1 MILLSF
7 CSPAFMVSCFKNNKF
22 KMKYDTKKKVALYK
36 SIIALYFYTLEFM
49 ADRLTKTTTYQFC
62 NTLVFSNH
70 KYMFL

>member
-1 MILLSF
+1 
-7 CSPAFMVSCFKNNKF
+7 
-22 KMKYDTKKKVALYK
+22 MKYDTKKKVALYK

-62 NTLVFSNH
+62 NTLDFSNH